1 MAGSVSELDVSIEYK
16 NGICFGP
23 RGDDIVMQFGDNGID
38 VRLADVNVID
48 PKDGSSLNQTVVG
61 CPYLKGNTCGR
72 AELVRP
78 RRFTLRKG
86 IEPRCIYTQG
96 YGRVLNSGPR
106 GHFDR
111 PRKLI
116 EKALSGTPY
125 QSRQR
130 RRVK

>member
-1 MAGSVSELDVSIEYK
+1 MARSVSELEVRINFS

-23 RGDDIVMQFGDNGID
+23 RGDDNVMQFGDNGID
-38 VRLADVNVID
+38 IRLAEVQVYD
-48 PKDGSSLNQTVVG
+48 PEDGSRLNQIVVG
-61 CPYLKGNTCGR
+61 CPFLKGITCGR

-78 RRFTLRKG
+78 QRFTLRKG

-111 PRKLI
+111 PRELI
-116 EKALSGTPY
+116 YKALSGTPY
-125 QSRQR
+125 QSRPR
-130 RRVK
+130 RRI